1 MDRLIPYS
9 PDVYQSL
16 VAGFNLG
23 LWPGQLIGTAL
34 VWLIFI
40 CARRGGA
47 TNARSAI
54 LVAGGMWMWTGQA
67 FLHGEL
73 ATLNWAAEWIGFAFI
88 AKGLWLVGWA
98 FATAELDIV
107 LSGDK
112 RASTGLMFLVMATV
126 LHPIMIFAAG
136 APLQLGHYVGV
147 FPMPTVLA
155 TLAVFCLIRPLPPRI
170 LLAVPLAWSIYD
182 GLTAW
187 TLGLT
192 LDINLPIVAVAA
204 ITYLALSR
212 GPKAPDETA

>member
-9 PDVYQSL
+9 ADVYQSL
-16 VAGFNLG
+16 VAEFNLDIWPAQLLG
-23 LWPGQLIGTAL
+23 LVL
-34 VWLIFI
+34 VWVIFI

-47 TNARSAI
+47 TNARLAI

-98 FATAELDIV
+98 FATSDLDIV
-107 LSGDK
+107 VAGDK
-112 RASTGLMFLVMATV
+112 RASTGLLFLLMATV
-126 LHPIMIFAAG
+126 LHPGMIFAVG
-136 APLQLGHYVGV
+136 APLPFGHYVGV

-155 TLAVFCLIRPLPPRI
+155 TLAVFCLIRPLPPRS
-170 LLAVPLAWSIYD
+170 LLVIPLAWSIYD

-204 ITYLALSR
+204 VAYLALQR
-212 GPKAPDETA
+212 DPKDPDTAP